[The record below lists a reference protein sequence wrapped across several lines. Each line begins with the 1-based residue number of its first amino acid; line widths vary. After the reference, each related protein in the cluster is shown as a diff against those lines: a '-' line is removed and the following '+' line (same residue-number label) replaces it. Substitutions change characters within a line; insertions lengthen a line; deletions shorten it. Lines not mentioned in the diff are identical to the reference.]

1 MEKHSTITTL
11 TTRRPKWKYAQPPPT
26 PRILHLPRRPLR
38 RKIAPPA
45 PVQTKPKV
53 DRRGKLESLFD
64 QDREFARGALPILMV
79 RDEGGGEVV
88 GVEKRRERVEE
99 RESSVA
105 AAVVEEEKWRVQAE
119 MLRSECSVLRMEK
132 EIALKKVE
140 RRKVR
145 MQRTLQSA
153 VQTLLSGRERISNG
167 ENGTI
172 ELEEE
177 IVQLAEKLEKL
188 QRRSST
194 RSKASNSNGT
204 IKSSNFDK
212 RIGQIQEM
220 AEASLSI
227 RSTTTTTTTATS
239 SAANGNFVSEAN
251 CNVVQIE
258 ILRRKM
264 EGLSRGTLLER
275 MEDEYGSMLSTAST
289 SAASSASNSRRIELP
304 EMAMASFR
312 HPYKERK
319 SREEQQQQ
327 QQQQACTGSCKAIVR
342 RVMEQVR
349 AETEQWSQMQAMLG
363 QVRDEMEGLQV
374 SKQFWEDRAL
384 EADSNLQH
392 LHSSE
397 QEWRQKA
404 CSFEDRSKELEEQ
417 VSELQKEI
425 ERLKKEAARDNRAT
439 GRRNLP
445 VGTPNEM
452 EKRVLACRMKENRQ
466 DEQQQ
471 FRLKDALRE
480 ERRKSISAGIS
491 GRLKRSPFR
500 DVGNSLPLPLPKQ
513 PLWV

>member
-1 MEKHSTITTL
+1 MEKPSTITTL
-11 TTRRPKWKYAQPPPT
+11 TTRRSKWKYTQPPPT

-38 RKIAPPA
+38 RKVAPPA
-45 PVQTKPKV
+45 PAPSKSKL

-64 QDREFARGALPILMV
+64 QEREFSRGALPILMV
-79 RDEGGGEVV
+79 RDEVV
-88 GVEKRRERVEE
+88 GMEKRRERVEE
-99 RESSVA
+99 RDSGA
-105 AAVVEEEKWRVQAE
+105 TAAVVVEDEKWRLQAE
-119 MLRSECSVLRMEK
+119 MLRAECNVLRMEK

-167 ENGTI
+167 ESGTI

-177 IVQLAEKLEKL
+177 ILHLAEKIEKL
-188 QRRSST
+188 QSKSCT
-194 RSKASNSNGT
+194 RSKESNSNGA

-212 RIGQIQEM
+212 RIAQIQEM

-227 RSTTTTTTTATS
+227 RSTDAD
-239 SAANGNFVSEAN
+239 FVSQAN

-264 EGLSRGTLLER
+264 ERLSRGTLLER
-275 MEDEYGSMLSTAST
+275 MEDEYGSMLSTASN
-289 SAASSASNSRRIELP
+289 SAASSASNSRRIELT
-304 EMAMASFR
+304 EMAMASVR
-312 HPYKERK
+312 HPNKEKK
-319 SREEQQQQ
+319 SREEQQ

-363 QVRDEMEGLQV
+363 QVRDEMEGLQA
-374 SKQFWEDRAL
+374 SRQFWEDRAL
-384 EADSNLQH
+384 DADSKLQSLH
-392 LHSSE
+392 LSE

-404 CSFEDRSKELEEQ
+404 GCLEDRSKELEEQ

-425 ERLKKEAARDNRAT
+425 ERLKKETTRDNRAI

-445 VGTPNEM
+445 LQTPSET
-452 EKRVLACRMKENRQ
+452 EKRVLVCRMKENRHH
-466 DEQQQ
+466 EQQQ

-480 ERRKSISAGIS
+480 ERRKSISAGI
-491 GRLKRSPFR
+491 GGGLKRSPFK
-500 DVGNSLPLPLPKQ
+500 DVGNSVPLPLPKQ
-513 PLWV
+513 PLWL

>member
-1 MEKHSTITTL
+1 MERPSTITTL
-11 TTRRPKWKYAQPPPT
+11 TTRRSKWKYTQPPPT

-38 RKIAPPA
+38 RKVAPPA
-45 PVQTKPKV
+45 APAPSKPKV

-64 QDREFARGALPILMV
+64 QEREFSRGALPILMV
-79 RDEGGGEVV
+79 RDEVV
-88 GVEKRRERVEE
+88 GMEKRRERVEE
-99 RESSVA
+99 RDSTVTAA
-105 AAVVEEEKWRVQAE
+105 AAVVEDEKWRFQAE
-119 MLRSECSVLRMEK
+119 MLRAECNVLRMEK

-177 IVQLAEKLEKL
+177 ILHLAEKIEKL
-188 QRRSST
+188 QSRSST
-194 RSKASNSNGT
+194 RSKESNSNGA

-212 RIGQIQEM
+212 RIARIQEM

-227 RSTTTTTTTATS
+227 RSTDAD
-239 SAANGNFVSEAN
+239 FVSQAN

-264 EGLSRGTLLER
+264 ERLSRGTLLER
-275 MEDEYGSMLSTAST
+275 MEDEYGSMLSTASN
-289 SAASSASNSRRIELP
+289 SAASSASNSKRIELP
-304 EMAMASFR
+304 KMSMASVR
-312 HPYKERK
+312 HPYKEK
-319 SREEQQQQ
+319 KTREEQQ

-363 QVRDEMEGLQV
+363 QVRDEMEGLQA
-374 SKQFWEDRAL
+374 SRQFWEDRAL
-384 EADSNLQH
+384 EADSKLQS

-404 CSFEDRSKELEEQ
+404 GCLEDRSKELEEQ

-425 ERLKKEAARDNRAT
+425 ERLKKETTRDNRAI

-445 VGTPNEM
+445 LQTPSET
-452 EKRVLACRMKENRQ
+452 EKRVLVCRMKENRHH
-466 DEQQQ
+466 EHQQ

-480 ERRKSISAGIS
+480 ERRKSISTGI
-491 GRLKRSPFR
+491 GGGGLKRSPFK
-500 DVGNSLPLPLPKQ
+500 DVGNSVPLPLPKQ
-513 PLWV
+513 PLWL

>member
-45 PVQTKPKV
+45 PVPSKPKV

-64 QDREFARGALPILMV
+64 QEREFARGALPILMV
-79 RDEGGGEVV
+79 RDEGGGGEVA

-105 AAVVEEEKWRVQAE
+105 AAVVEEEKWRFQAE
-119 MLRSECSVLRMEK
+119 MLRAECNVLRMEK

-172 ELEEE
+172 ELETE

-188 QRRSST
+188 QRRSSKM
-194 RSKASNSNGT
+194 SKASNSNGT

-212 RIGQIQEM
+212 RIAQIQEM

-227 RSTTTTTTTATS
+227 RSSTTTTTTTS
-239 SAANGNFVSEAN
+239 SAADGNFISEAN

-304 EMAMASFR
+304 EMAMATVR

-319 SREEQQQQ
+319 SREEQQ

-349 AETEQWSQMQAMLG
+349 AETEQWSQMQAILG

-384 EADSNLQH
+384 EADSKLQS

-404 CSFEDRSKELEEQ
+404 GSFEDRSKELEEQ
-417 VSELQKEI
+417 VSELHKEI

-439 GRRNLP
+439 RRQNLP
-445 VGTPNEM
+445 VGTPSEM
-452 EKRVLACRMKENRQ
+452 EKQVQVCWMKENRHH
-466 DEQQQ
+466 EQQE

-480 ERRKSISAGIS
+480 ERRKSISAGVGS
-491 GRLKRSPFR
+491 GHKRSPFR
-500 DVGNSLPLPLPKQ
+500 DVGNSVPLPLPKQ
-513 PLWV
+513 PLWL